1 MTFRFALT
9 TSIALAVGQAQAANH
24 SIRVD
29 AGHYDR
35 LDTPVRFQLP
45 ESGGANWQLTGSDGK
60 ALPVQ
65 LDERGTG
72 TFILPK
78 LTAFQTAVFTLSD
91 AGKKAHASAV
101 NVARQGSRL
110 HFTLGGRTVMH
121 YQAEKSELPRADLE
135 RIYRRG
141 GYLHPIVTPDGT
153 VITDDYPQ
161 NHKHHHGIWFPWTN
175 TEFEGRKPDFWNMGK
190 GTGTV
195 EFTGLQGYWS
205 GPVHAGFASLHQF
218 VDLIAKPRKVALKET
233 WRVQVYAVGRGD
245 LAYHLFELES
255 VQRCAGKSKIH
266 FPQYRYGG
274 LGFRGHGEW
283 DGRENCFYLTSNG
296 ESDRIKG
303 HATRARWCHVGGKTG
318 GKLAGIGVL
327 CHPSN
332 FRFPQPMRIHPTEPF
347 FNFAP
352 SQAGEWEIKPGEE
365 YVSRYQFVVTDGKP
379 DAALLDRLWND
390 YAHPPRVEIYD
401 AK

>member
-1 MTFRFALT
+1 MTFRSLLTASLALT
-9 TSIALAVGQAQAANH
+9 LGQALAADY

-29 AGHYDR
+29 AGQHDR
-35 LDTPVRFQLP
+35 LDTPVSFKLP
-45 ESGGANWQLTGSDGK
+45 GSSEVQWQLIGSDSK
-60 ALPVQ
+60 ALPIQ
-65 LDERGTG
+65 SDDRGLG

-78 LTAFQTAVFTLSD
+78 LAAFQTAVYTLSD
-91 AGKKAHASAV
+91 TGKKEHAPAV

-110 HFTLGGRTVMH
+110 HFSIGSRTVMH
-121 YQAEKSELPRADLE
+121 YQAEKSKLPRADLDP
-135 RIYRRG
+135 IYRRG
-141 GYLHPIVTPDGT
+141 GYLHPVVTPGGT
-153 VITDDYPQ
+153 VITDDYPH

-175 TEFEGRKPDFWNMGK
+175 TVFEGRKPDFWNMGK

-195 EFTGLQGYWS
+195 EFTGLQAQWS
-205 GPVHAGFASLHQF
+205 GPVYAGFASSHQF
-218 VDLIAKPRKVALKET
+218 VDLIAKPKKVALKET
-233 WRVQVYAVGRGD
+233 WRVQVYAVGQGE
-245 LAYHLFELES
+245 LAYYLFELES
-255 VQRCAGKSKIH
+255 VQRCASQSKLH

-283 DGRENCFYLTSNG
+283 DGKENCFFLTSNG

-332 FRFPQPMRIHPTEPF
+332 FRFPQPMRIHPAEPF

-352 SQAGEWEIKPGEE
+352 SQAGEWEIKSGED
-365 YVSRYQFVVTDGKP
+365 YVSRYRFVVMDGEP
-379 DAALLDRLWND
+379 DATLLDRLWND
-390 YAHPPRVEIYD
+390 YAHPPRVEIYNF
-401 AK
+401 K